1 MSIRTGGPLIGRRTQ
16 VSAGRT
22 VSHCPSPAYV
32 HATAAVKQA
41 LSAGVKWGSWTLPTG
56 LELGIIAAIGV
67 SMLAVAMQQFGRT
80 E

>member
-1 MSIRTGGPLIGRRTQ
+1 
-16 VSAGRT
+16 
-22 VSHCPSPAYV
+22 V